1 MSTRTRPGGEGCREH
16 EEVQVRRRPE
26 LILRLVRRATGARGR
41 RAELASAA
49 VLLAGVCL
57 AACGSSSA
65 PPSSSQS
72 TTTTTSSTTTT
83 TTGSPGGTLQ
93 PAALG
98 EGQCQASSLA
108 DGSSYGQVAVT
119 GGTSCTTA
127 AAVAAGARPA
137 AGTSYTASGFSCTPT
152 VQGPTTEWTSSW
164 GGTYY
169 SYSCVDGTSQVAF
182 NWGQIYTYG
191 QTVGA
196 ATTTAL
202 QPAALGAGQCQ
213 AAKLPDGS
221 TYAQIAVSN
230 AACAAVAYVAKG
242 AVIAAGTDFTSNGY
256 GCTATPE
263 GAGSP
268 WAAAW
273 SGTYTAYRCT
283 FGTQQ
288 LAFTWGKH
296 YVYK

>member
-1 MSTRTRPGGEGCREH
+1 MSPRG
-16 EEVQVRRRPE
+16 
-26 LILRLVRRATGARGR
+26 IRAS
-41 RAELASAA
+41 LAS
-49 VLLAGVCL
+49 VGLVLAGLCL
-57 AACGSSSA
+57 GACGSSSS
-65 PPSSSQS
+65 PPSSS
-72 TTTTTSSTTTT
+72 TSTTTT
-83 TTGSPGGTLQ
+83 TTSTTTTTTSASSGGTLQ

-108 DGSSYGQVAVT
+108 DGSSYGQVAVSS
-119 GGTSCTTA
+119 GTTCTTA
-127 AAVAAGARPA
+127 ASVAAGAGPA
-137 AGTSYTASGFSCTPT
+137 AGAGYTASGFACTPT
-152 VQGPTTEWTSSW
+152 VQGPTTEWTASW

-169 SYSCVDGTSQVAF
+169 SYACEDGSSQVAF
-182 NWGQIYTYG
+182 NWGQIYTYN
-191 QTVGA
+191 QTLGA

-213 AAKLPDGS
+213 AAKLSDGS

-242 AVIAAGTDFTSNGY
+242 AVVAAGSTFTSNGF

-273 SGTYTAYRCT
+273 SGSYTAYRCT

-296 YVYK
+296 YIYK